1 MTTAV
6 ILALAT
12 GLPVVATRHSGFPDQ
27 VIPGKNGYLSN
38 EADPKDFAEKMLQ
51 YMDHPELWGDMS
63 EAARELALSR
73 YDKNIL
79 IKKQFDCYRKFG
91 DVKKVAFVVGTF
103 PVISETFIIDQIG
116 DLSDLGLDI
125 EVYTFRDGSTESVS
139 DRYSKDKME
148 EAVHSLAMPRNY
160 LKRFVKAIPKF
171 ARILVANPLAALRTL
186 NIFKYG
192 SLAYSLQLVFWV
204 EPFVGIDVDLVHCH
218 FGTIANHYLTIKE
231 VLGLRQPFVT
241 TFYGYD
247 ISQITKQKGEHYYDR
262 LKQESLQF
270 FSMSE
275 NMKERMVKQGF
286 DSSEIEV
293 LPISVDVASF
303 PFSRR
308 ELKDGEVIEI
318 LSVGRFVEKKGFDDL
333 LKALAIV
340 KEKSKRKFICHIIGG
355 PKEKE
360 IELRGLAGKLGVSDV
375 VEWKGYVKK
384 EEIVEYLMK
393 MHLYVQ
399 ASKTAANGDME

>member
-1 MTTAV
+1 MTTSV

-51 YMDHPELWGDMS
+51 YLDHPEVWSDMS
-63 EAARELALSR
+63 EAARELAFAR

-79 IKKQFDCYRKFG
+79 IKKQFDFYRKFG

-116 DLSDLGLDI
+116 DLRDLGLDI
-125 EVYTFRDGSTESVS
+125 EVYTFRDGSTENVS
-139 DRYSKDKME
+139 DRYVNDKMGE
-148 EAVHSLAMPRNY
+148 MVHSLAMPKNY
-160 LKRFVKAIPKF
+160 LKRFIKAIPKF
-171 ARILVANPLAALRTL
+171 TRILFANPLAAFRTL

-192 SLAYSLQLVFWV
+192 SLSYSLQLIFWV
-204 EPFVGIDVDLVHCH
+204 EPFIGLDADLVHCH
-218 FGTIANHYLTIKE
+218 FGTIANHFLTIKE
-231 VLGLRQPFVT
+231 VLGLKQPFVT

-247 ISQITKQKGEHYYDR
+247 ISQVTKQKGERYYDL
-262 LKQESLQF
+262 LKQESALF

-275 NMKERMVKQGF
+275 NMKERMVEQGF
-286 DSSEIEV
+286 DASAIEV

-308 ELKDGEVIEI
+308 ALKENETVEI

-333 LKALAIV
+333 LKALVIV
-340 KEKSKRKFICHIIGG
+340 KERSKRKFMCHIIGG
-355 PKEKE
+355 PKDKEKE
-360 IELRGLAGKLGVSDV
+360 LRELAEQLGVSGV